1 MSDIQF
7 NPPVGFIQST
17 RELHPAPQGPHV
29 GSVSIPYQRGGS
41 PLRYTPDQLNA
52 PSVDA
57 QQTPSEPLDITQ
69 MGAARVTN
77 GSAWAVV
84 VESSTAVSS
93 VQSALI
99 LTTPQGRRN
108 MLAFRNTS
116 ATANVYIGFGSAAS
130 TNNVF
135 RITPN
140 GMMLFDTV
148 VPQDDIYVIAD
159 AVSATLSFAYSNITP

>member
-1 MSDIQF
+1 MSDIKF
-7 NPPVGFIQST
+7 NPPVGFIQAT
-17 RELHPAPQGPHV
+17 RDLHPAPQGPHV
-29 GSVSIPYQRGGS
+29 GSVSMPYQRGGA
-41 PLRYTPDQLNA
+41 PMRYTPEQLGA
-52 PSVDA
+52 PNVE
-57 QQTPSEPLDITQ
+57 QVEPSTPLDITQ
-69 MGAARVTN
+69 MGAARITN
-77 GSAWAVV
+77 GSAWAIV
-84 VESSTAVSS
+84 VESSANVSTT
-93 VQSALI
+93 QSALI

-116 ATANVYIGFGSAAS
+116 ATANIYLGFGSAAT